1 MLTDGVHIIH
11 DGGSGGA
18 YQGKYEPGQSRENIL
33 RRELIFR
40 WLTAFK
46 KVSKWKLWCVEDPDD
61 LDGQHVNS
69 S

>member
-46 KVSKWKLWCVEDPDD
+46 KVFTTKT
-61 LDGQHVNS
+61 S
-69 S
+69 STVYRTVYI